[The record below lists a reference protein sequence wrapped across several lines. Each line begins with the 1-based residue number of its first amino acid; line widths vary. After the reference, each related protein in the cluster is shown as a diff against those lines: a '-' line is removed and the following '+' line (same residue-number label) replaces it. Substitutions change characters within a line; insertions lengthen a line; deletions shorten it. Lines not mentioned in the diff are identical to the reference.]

1 MLTHIFVCCGEEEG
15 GGMGAPGGY
24 FSDIV
29 DSLTGGGTSYH
40 TGYRDAGVKN
50 STRGI

>member
-1 MLTHIFVCCGEEEG
+1 MW
-15 GGMGAPGGY
+15 APGGY

-40 TGYRDAGVKN
+40 TGYRDAGTWDENMYQEKKN
-50 STRGI
+50 